1 MGEYPK
7 AIILGAIQALS
18 EFLPISSSGHLLL
31 SERLLGGDAAS
42 PTFDVGL
49 HVGTLLAVLIY
60 FRADWLAF
68 ARGLS
73 ADLTDHGAD
82 LRRWSADT
90 RLLIAIA
97 LGTIP
102 AVIAGFLLNSTI
114 ETYLRSP
121 IIVGVNLIAFGLL
134 LGWADRLTGTRGLG
148 TMTYAAAVLVGIA
161 QAVALMPGV
170 SRSGATMTAARVLS
184 FERDAAAR
192 FSFLLSAPVVF
203 AAAVL
208 ELGKALVGDEPLAWG
223 PMLVG
228 ALTAG
233 IVGWLVIAGLLA
245 FLRTRTLR
253 VFVWY
258 RIALG
263 FVVIVGAV
271 LGAF

>member
-1 MGEYPK
+1 MGDYTS

-18 EFLPISSSGHLLL
+18 EFLPVSSSGHLLL
-31 SERLLGGDAAS
+31 TERLLGGDTAS

-68 ARGLS
+68 ARGLR
-73 ADLTDHGAD
+73 ADLTDHGSNV
-82 LRRWSADT
+82 RRWSGDT
-90 RLLIAIA
+90 QLLVAIG

-134 LGWADRLTGTRGLG
+134 LGWADGLAGTRGLG
-148 TMTYAAAVLVGIA
+148 SMTYAAAVLVGIA

-170 SRSGATMTAARVLS
+170 SRSGATMTAARALS

-208 ELGKALVGDEPLAWG
+208 ELGDALVSSEPLAWG

-228 ALTAG
+228 AATAG
-233 IVGWLVIAGLLA
+233 VVGWLVIAGLLA

-263 FVVIVGAV
+263 SVVIGGALAGV
-271 LGAF
+271 L

>member
-1 MGEYPK
+1 MGEYLR
-7 AIILGAIQALS
+7 AIFLGGIQALS

-31 SERLLGGDAAS
+31 SERLLGGDVAS

-73 ADLTDHGAD
+73 ADLQDHGMNVA
-82 LRRWSADT
+82 RWGGET
-90 RLLIAIA
+90 KLLVSIA
-97 LGTIP
+97 LGTVP
-102 AVIAGFLLNSTI
+102 AVIAGLVLNSTI

-121 IIVGVNLIAFGLL
+121 IVVGVNLIVFGLL
-134 LGWADRLTGTRGLG
+134 LGWADRLPGVRTLG
-148 TMTYAAAVLVGIA
+148 SMTYAAAILVGLA

-170 SRSGATMTAARVLS
+170 SRSGATMTAARILS

-228 ALTAG
+228 AATALV
-233 IVGWLVIAGLLA
+233 VGWLVITGLLA

-253 VFVWY
+253 PFVWY

-263 FVVIVGAV
+263 FVVLVGTV
-271 LGAF
+271 FGAF